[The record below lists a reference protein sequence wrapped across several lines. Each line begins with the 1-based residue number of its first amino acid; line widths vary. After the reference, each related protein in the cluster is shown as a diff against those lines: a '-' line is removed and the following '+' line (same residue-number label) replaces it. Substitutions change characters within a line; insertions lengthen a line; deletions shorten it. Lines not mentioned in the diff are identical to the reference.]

1 MLDACRRL
9 MQLHGWEGVL
19 FYVLAI
25 MTLFMAVFVV
35 TARVAVHSAL
45 FLISTLVNVALLFI
59 LLRAEFV
66 AGVQILVYVGGVM
79 VLFLFVIM
87 LVQTRAEEESRVK
100 LYTGQTW
107 PAVLI
112 ALFLAVSFYFALN
125 PAQAAFR
132 PPPDVSAPAA
142 NAADSGERSSAGAG
156 YISQD
161 TQQVGDALYR
171 KAALPFEIASLLLLV
186 AMVGAVL
193 LARGTKQEKYF
204 E

>member
-1 MLDACRRL
+1 

-19 FYVLAI
+19 FYLLAI

-45 FLISTLVNVALLFI
+45 FLISTLVNIALIFI

-87 LVQTRAEEESRVK
+87 LVQTRAEEESRVR

-107 PAVLI
+107 PAVII
-112 ALFLAVSFYFALN
+112 ALLLAVSFYFAMT
-125 PAQAAFR
+125 PAQVAFR
-132 PPPDVSAPAA
+132 PPLEASAA
-142 NAADSGERSSAGAG
+142 SQTSVGEGGEKNQSGAG
-156 YISQD
+156 YISDD
-161 TQQVGDALYR
+161 TAKVGDALYR
-171 KAALPFEIASLLLLV
+171 RAALPFEIASVLLLV

-193 LARGTKQEKYF
+193 LARGTKQEKYY

>member
-1 MLDACRRL
+1 

-45 FLISTLVNVALLFI
+45 FLIATLVNVALLFI

-87 LVQTRAEEESRVK
+87 LVETRAEEEARVA
-100 LYTGQTW
+100 LYTKQTW
-107 PAVLI
+107 PAVI
-112 ALFLAVSFYFALN
+112 VALLLAVSFYFAMN
-125 PAQAAFR
+125 PAQVAFR
-132 PPPDVSAPAA
+132 QPSDQVMPAMA
-142 NAADSGERSSAGAG
+142 SIDAGERSSAGAG
-156 YISQD
+156 SAISSD
-161 TQQVGDALYR
+161 TEKIGDALYR
-171 KAALPFEIASLLLLV
+171 NAALPFEIASVLLLV

-193 LARGTKQEKYF
+193 LARGTKQEKYY

>member
-1 MLDACRRL
+1 

-87 LVQTRAEEESRVK
+87 LVQTRAEEEARVK

-107 PAVLI
+107 PAVII
-112 ALFLAVSFYFALN
+112 ALLLAVSFYFAMN

-132 PPPDVSAPAA
+132 PSADAA
-142 NAADSGERSSAGAG
+142 VASSTDSGARSTSGAG
-156 YISQD
+156 YVSQD

-171 KAALPFEIASLLLLV
+171 TAALPFEIASLLLLV

-193 LARGTKQEKYF
+193 LARGTKQEKYYD
-204 E
+204 

>member
-1 MLDACRRL
+1 

-87 LVQTRAEEESRVK
+87 LVQTRAEEEARVK

-107 PAVLI
+107 PAVII
-112 ALFLAVSFYFALN
+112 ALLLAVSFYFAMN

-132 PPPDVSAPAA
+132 PASDAPAA
-142 NAADSGERSSAGAG
+142 AASAADTGSRSTSGAG
-156 YISQD
+156 YVSQD

-193 LARGTKQEKYF
+193 LARGTKQEKYY
-204 E
+204 EEE

>member
-1 MLDACRRL
+1 

-107 PAVLI
+107 PAVII
-112 ALFLAVSFYFALN
+112 ALLLAVSFYFAMN

-132 PPPDVSAPAA
+132 PSGDAA
-142 NAADSGERSSAGAG
+142 IASTADSGTRSNSGAG
-156 YISQD
+156 YVSQD

-193 LARGTKQEKYF
+193 LARGTKQEKYY
-204 E
+204 EEE

>member
-1 MLDACRRL
+1 

-87 LVQTRAEEESRVK
+87 LVQTRAEEEARVK

-107 PAVLI
+107 PAVII
-112 ALFLAVSFYFALN
+112 ALLLAVSFYFAMN

-132 PPPDVSAPAA
+132 PPSDVTATASEPEG
-142 NAADSGERSSAGAG
+142 GERSNAGAG
-156 YISQD
+156 YVSQD

-171 KAALPFEIASLLLLV
+171 KAALPFEVASLLLLV

-193 LARGTKQEKYF
+193 LARGTKREKSYDDPVAD
-204 E
+204 

>member
-1 MLDACRRL
+1 

-45 FLISTLVNVALLFI
+45 FLIATLVNVALLFI

-87 LVQTRAEEESRVK
+87 LVETRAEEEARVQ
-100 LYTGQTW
+100 LYTRQTW
-107 PAVLI
+107 PAVII
-112 ALFLAVSFYFALN
+112 ALLLAVSFYFAMN
-125 PAQAAFR
+125 PAQGAFR
-132 PPPDVSAPAA
+132 PPADAVTSAAAAAPDTV
-142 NAADSGERSSAGAG
+142 ERSSAGAG
-156 YISQD
+156 LYISQD
-161 TQQVGDALYR
+161 TETVGDALYR
-171 KAALPFEIASLLLLV
+171 KAALPFEIASVLLLV

-193 LARGTKQEKYF
+193 LARGTRQEKYY

>member
-1 MLDACRRL
+1 
-9 MQLHGWEGVL
+9 MQLHGLEAVL

-35 TARVAVHSAL
+35 TARESVHSAL
-45 FLISTLVNVALLFI
+45 FLIATLVNVALLFI
-59 LLRAEFV
+59 LLRSEFV

-87 LVQTRAEEESRVK
+87 LVQTRAEEEARVR

-107 PAVLI
+107 PAVII
-112 ALFLAVSFYFALN
+112 ALLLAVSFYFAMF
-125 PAQAAFR
+125 PAQTALR
-132 PPPDVSAPAA
+132 PQGGAPVAVK
-142 NAADSGERSSAGAG
+142 DSGELNKAGAG
-156 YISQD
+156 YISKD
-161 TQQVGDALYR
+161 TQDVGEQLYR
-171 KAALPFEIASLLLLV
+171 QAALPFEIASLLLLV

-193 LARGTKQEKYF
+193 LARGSRQEKYY

>member
-1 MLDACRRL
+1 
-9 MQLHGWEGVL
+9 MQLHGWEGAL

-87 LVQTRAEEESRVK
+87 LVQTRAEEEARVK

-107 PAVLI
+107 PAVII
-112 ALFLAVSFYFALN
+112 ALLLAVSFYFAMN

-132 PPPDVSAPAA
+132 PPADAGLAATSAAEG
-142 NAADSGERSSAGAG
+142 GERSNAGAG
-156 YISQD
+156 PISQD

-193 LARGTKQEKYF
+193 LARGTKQEKYY

>member
-1 MLDACRRL
+1 

-45 FLISTLVNVALLFI
+45 FLISTLVNIALIFI

-87 LVQTRAEEESRVK
+87 LVQTRAEEEARVR

-107 PAVLI
+107 PAVII
-112 ALFLAVSFYFALN
+112 ALLLAVSFYFAMN
-125 PAQAAFR
+125 PAQVAFR
-132 PPPDVSAPAA
+132 PPPESSAASQTTVA
-142 NAADSGERSSAGAG
+142 ESGEPNRAGAG
-156 YISQD
+156 YISDD
-161 TQQVGDALYR
+161 TAKVGDALYK
-171 KAALPFEIASLLLLV
+171 KAALPFEIASVLLLV

-193 LARGTKQEKYF
+193 LARGTRQEKYY

>member
-1 MLDACRRL
+1 

-35 TARVAVHSAL
+35 TARIAVHSAL
-45 FLISTLVNVALLFI
+45 FLIATLVNIALLFI

-87 LVQTRAEEESRVK
+87 LVETRAEEEARVQ
-100 LYTGQTW
+100 LYTRQTW
-107 PAVLI
+107 PAVVI
-112 ALFLAVSFYFALN
+112 ALLLAVSFYFAMN

-132 PPPDVSAPAA
+132 PPAEATATASPDPV
-142 NAADSGERSSAGAG
+142 ERSNAGAG
-156 YISQD
+156 LYISQD
-161 TQQVGDALYR
+161 TESVGDALYR
-171 KAALPFEIASLLLLV
+171 KAALPFEIASVLLLV
-186 AMVGAVL
+186 AMVGAIL
-193 LARGTKQEKYF
+193 LARGTKQEKYY